1 LRRKAT
7 ILDKM
12 KKLLLISLIC
22 GLLASLFAAVYFIG
36 VEKKYS
42 GSAQKVSVLSAK
54 KYIDQGII
62 LDESMFDEVFVPKDY
77 IQPRAIGSVKEL
89 YSSDGRKL
97 FMSVVPI
104 EKGEQ
109 LILTKL
115 YTVGL
120 ETGLSSI
127 IPTGK
132 RAVTLYPN
140 EEGLAD
146 RIKPGNRV
154 DVIAVFDFEDKAGRL
169 QQAATTILQNI
180 LVLSVDKS
188 YLGGAQKSQKEQGS
202 YPESSAVKLAL
213 CLAVLPQE
221 AELLALCSE
230 KSVVKF
236 SLRPVCEENIVQT
249 SGAKVQD
256 LLEGVSA
263 SVQKTQNIQAQQPS
277 GVAMAEMQK
286 KQRETLELLKKYQ
299 KNN

>member
-1 LRRKAT
+1 
-7 ILDKM
+7 M
-12 KKLLLISLIC
+12 KKIFIISLIC
-22 GLLASLFAAVYFIG
+22 GLLASLFAAMYFVG

-42 GSAQKVSVLSAK
+42 SSAQKVSVLSAK
-54 KYIDQGII
+54 KYIDQGVI
-62 LDESMFDEVFVPKDY
+62 LDESMFDEAFVPKDY
-77 IQPRAIGSVKEL
+77 IQPRALGSFKNL

-97 FMSVVPI
+97 FMSIVPI

-109 LILTKL
+109 LVLTKL

-132 RAVTLYPN
+132 RAITIYPN

-154 DVIAVFDFEDKAGRL
+154 DLISIFDFEDKAGHL

-188 YLGGAQKSQKEQGS
+188 YLGSAQKNQKDQGTFS
-202 YPESSAVKLAL
+202 ENSPVKSAV

-236 SLRPVCEENIVQT
+236 SLRPVSEESIVKT
-249 SGAKVQD
+249 GGAKIQN

-263 SVQKTQNIQAQQPS
+263 SVQITQSVQLQQPS
-277 GVAMAEMQK
+277 SVAISDMQK
-286 KQRETLELLKKYQ
+286 KQRETMELLKKYQ
-299 KNN
+299 KSN

>member
-1 LRRKAT
+1 
-7 ILDKM
+7 M
-12 KKLLLISLIC
+12 KKPLLVSLLC
-22 GLLASLFAAVYFIG
+22 GLLAALFAFMYFSGI
-36 VEKKYS
+36 EKKYS
-42 GSAQKVSVLSAK
+42 NSAQKVSVLCAN
-54 KYIDQGII
+54 KYIDQGVI
-62 LDESMFDEVFVPKDY
+62 LDGSMFEEALVPKDY
-77 IQPRAIGSVKEL
+77 IQPRALGSVKEL

-154 DVIAVFDFEDKAGRL
+154 DVITVFDFEDKAGKL
-169 QQAATTILQNI
+169 QQAAATILQNT
-180 LVLSVDKS
+180 LVLSVDKA
-188 YLGGAQKSQKEQGS
+188 YLGSAQKNQKEQSGS
-202 YPESSAVKLAL
+202 FSESTPVRSAV
-213 CLAVLPQE
+213 CLSVLPQE

-230 KSVVKF
+230 KSVIKF
-236 SLRPVCEENIVQT
+236 SLRPVSEESIVPT
-249 SGAKVQD
+249 GGAKIQNILD
-256 LLEGVSA
+256 GVSA
-263 SVQKTQNIQAQQPS
+263 SVQKSPVVPTQPLDS
-277 GVAMAEMQK
+277 VAMAELQK

>member
-1 LRRKAT
+1 
-7 ILDKM
+7 M

-22 GLLASLFAAVYFIG
+22 GLLASLFVAMYFIG
-36 VEKKYS
+36 IEKKYS
-42 GSAQKVSVLSAK
+42 NSAQKVSVLSAK
-54 KYIDQGII
+54 KYIDQGVI

-77 IQPRAIGSVKEL
+77 IQPRALSSVKEL
-89 YSSDGRKL
+89 YNSDGRKL
-97 FMSVVPI
+97 FMSIVPI

-154 DVIAVFDFEDKAGRL
+154 DVITVFDFEDKAGRL

-188 YLGGAQKSQKEQGS
+188 YLGSSKNNPKEQGAFS
-202 YPESSAVKLAL
+202 ENSSIKSAV

-221 AELLALCSE
+221 AELLSLCSE

-236 SLRPVCEENIVQT
+236 SLRPVCEESIVQT
-249 SGAKVQD
+249 GGAKIQD
-256 LLEGVSA
+256 LLEGISS
-263 SVQKTQNIQAQQPS
+263 SVQKSQSVQLRQPS
-277 GVAMAEMQK
+277 DVAIADMQK
-286 KQRETLELLKKYQ
+286 KQRETMELLKKYQ
-299 KNN
+299 KSN